1 MPWLSMLQ
9 LQQVLPAET
18 KSVFQK
24 SNSKLICRITKHKV
38 KVPGFS
44 PSTSCFASRADVSRV
59 TPTPH
64 HGVTHGSNVLVDKSH
79 SQTPTRV
86 RSAVLENMSSARYQ
100 LYYPDALQSN
110 ARTEK
115 QRRTYKVFQKCVM

>member
-1 MPWLSMLQ
+1 MLWIYWSAFG
-9 LQQVLPAET
+9 LL
-18 KSVFQK
+18 KRI
-24 SNSKLICRITKHKV
+24 LIILKVKV

-44 PSTSCFASRADVSRV
+44 PPPDVSRV

-86 RSAVLENMSSARYQ
+86 RSADLENMSSARYQ
-100 LYYPDALQSN
+100 LY
-110 ARTEK
+110 
-115 QRRTYKVFQKCVM
+115 